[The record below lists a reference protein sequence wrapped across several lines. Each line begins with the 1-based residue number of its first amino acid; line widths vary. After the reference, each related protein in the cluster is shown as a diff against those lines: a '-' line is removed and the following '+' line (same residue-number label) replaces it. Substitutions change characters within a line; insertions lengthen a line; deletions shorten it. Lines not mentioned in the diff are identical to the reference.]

1 MTPRHGPSARLPA
14 VLSAITARVSG
25 VCPGRGPRELS
36 LGVTRRPGW
45 CRRLS
50 GHLALVAQ
58 RIEHLTTDQKVGGS
72 SPSERASKLA
82 GQGSIW
88 SCNRPSERSAGPGF
102 ATLLSH
108 RLEKRAERVTDD
120 GP

>member
-1 MTPRHGPSARLPA
+1 MRRRLGPPARLPA
-14 VLSAITARVSG
+14 VFKALTARVRG

-36 LGVTRRPGW
+36 LEATRRPRW

-72 SPSERASKLA
+72 SPSERAQLTS
-82 GQGSIW
+82 
-88 SCNRPSERSAGPGF
+88 PSP
-102 ATLLSH
+102 
-108 RLEKRAERVTDD
+108 RAEGLFLRVREATP
-120 GP
+120 GATPRLIRNPSRTLRVAYG

>member
-36 LGVTRRPGW
+36 VGVTRRPGW

-58 RIEHLTTDQKVGGS
+58 RIDHLTTDQKVGGS
-72 SPSERASKLA
+72 SPSERAQVSGHMRGCPGSKLA
-82 GQGSIW
+82 SYSSKVQQQ
-88 SCNRPSERSAGPGF
+88 A
-102 ATLLSH
+102 
-108 RLEKRAERVTDD
+108 RLGAFRAWPALAAEQ
-120 GP
+120 

>member
-58 RIEHLTTDQKVGGS
+58 RIEHLTTDLASANAVLTCGNAGG
-72 SPSERASKLA
+72 
-82 GQGSIW
+82 
-88 SCNRPSERSAGPGF
+88 N
-102 ATLLSH
+102 
-108 RLEKRAERVTDD
+108 RAELLESDSLKSLLRVSGKGTQCS
-120 GP
+120 PTP

>member
-72 SPSERASKLA
+72 SPSERATIVA
-82 GQGSIW
+82 GQGLALS
-88 SCNRPSERSAGPGF
+88 SCHRPWKIIQAGLV
-102 ATLLSH
+102 TLLPH
-108 RLEKRAERVTDD
+108 R
-120 GP
+120 P